1 MSGRVSLRVSRLE
14 KHVRAAG
21 VCKLC
26 GGHTQLKVIIGDEKP
41 APGPCL
47 RCGREPTVVR
57 IIRGIPPEGW
67 EGRDKAQQA
76 ADSP

>member
-26 GGHTQLKVIIGDEKP
+26 GGHTQLKVIIGDEEP
-41 APGPCL
+41 APGPCT
-47 RCGREPTVVR
+47 RCGREPMVVR
-57 IIRGIPPEGW
+57 IIRGIAPVDW
-67 EGRDKAQQA
+67 EERKKAA
-76 ADSP
+76 SNA